1 MSNTGG
7 LWSKLGLGS
16 GKRDDEYR
24 IARRAR
30 PDMLQ
35 TSYSHSLKAL

>member
-24 IARRAR
+24 IARR
-30 PDMLQ
+30 DMLQ